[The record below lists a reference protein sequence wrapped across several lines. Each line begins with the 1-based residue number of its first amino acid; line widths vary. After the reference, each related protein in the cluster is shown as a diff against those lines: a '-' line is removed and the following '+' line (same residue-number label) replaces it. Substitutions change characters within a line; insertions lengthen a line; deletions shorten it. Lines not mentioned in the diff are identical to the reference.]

1 MDRNVHFSTLEPRSP
16 RNSQAYPPQ
25 EIWKIVYIHYI
36 HIYSFIFFTEEE
48 DGVGLYLGGRTR
60 FYLYRLFFWYKYFF
74 VFFIL
79 DVHFFYLL
87 RFEFAQV
94 WIWANAMIYTRR
106 THAQARRRTV
116 LVGVL
121 TLLLPVVV
129 LLVSSAL
136 ARGRG
141 IFLDYIDAA

>member
-1 MDRNVHFSTLEPRSP
+1 
-16 RNSQAYPPQ
+16 
-25 EIWKIVYIHYI
+25 
-36 HIYSFIFFTEEE
+36 
-48 DGVGLYLGGRTR
+48 
-60 FYLYRLFFWYKYFF
+60 
-74 VFFIL
+74 
-79 DVHFFYLL
+79 
-87 RFEFAQV
+87 
-94 WIWANAMIYTRR
+94 MIYTRR